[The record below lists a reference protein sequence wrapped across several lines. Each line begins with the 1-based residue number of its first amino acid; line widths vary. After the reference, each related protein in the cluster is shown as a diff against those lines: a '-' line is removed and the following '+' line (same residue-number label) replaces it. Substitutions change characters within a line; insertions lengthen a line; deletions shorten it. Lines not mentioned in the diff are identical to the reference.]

1 MEIQQHDG
9 VVVEVAGS
17 RQGFAKLSER
27 ERCHGRE
34 REVPGAQLGP
44 SYLRSADFD
53 TDTLCDVLTPAE
65 ANTTRTSSTNLAA
78 AEAAAPKIDLP
89 KTELVIRPPQLD
101 YYMLNHHTVHFLPTA
116 SESKVVLVDRGNRML
131 RFDVVDGTRCIDT
144 LPWLHGPKVMPMSIS
159 VPPTDV
165 HLYDGEHTGDLYII
179 DGLLYPHM
187 AEERPQFEALVWRG
201 IRPTHHSFWHCDIL
215 PLPPWITHHKRA
227 FVHGHALVGDTICF
241 SISGTEDASTSNS
254 AGIEGAGTYCFH
266 IATREWSKAGDWLM
280 PFHGKADYVPELG
293 LWGIRPTHH
302 SFWHCD
308 ILPLPPWITHHKR
321 AFVHGHALVGDTI
334 CFSISGTE
342 DASTSNSAGIE
353 GAGTYCFHIA
363 TREWSKAG
371 DWLMPF
377 HGKADYVP
385 ELGLWFGIS
394 SQGNLPCAADLSGVV
409 TGEEPSPDK
418 MRIWARDDLPEEWQ
432 PDILFRSKVASLGSG
447 RFILMDMLDTIAP
460 ASGKE
465 FTLFTGMELAFSN
478 GSKGNESGHHN
489 SRGNESSSSG
499 DENGAKGKGTMCGL
513 RMIKHKSGRY
523 MLKRKLEIKAVF

>member
-1 MEIQQHDG
+1 MKRRILNLGLYDG
-9 VVVEVAGS
+9 LRHLYSLRRLGLLKINFFHPTAEQVA
-17 RQGFAKLSER
+17 A
-27 ERCHGRE
+27 HGK
-34 REVPGAQLGP
+34 VLP
-44 SYLRSADFD
+44 
-53 TDTLCDVLTPAE
+53 TVLTPAE

-187 AEERPQFEALVWRG
+187 AEERPQFEALVWR
-201 IRPTHHSFWHCDIL
+201 
-215 PLPPWITHHKRA
+215 
-227 FVHGHALVGDTICF
+227 
-241 SISGTEDASTSNS
+241 
-254 AGIEGAGTYCFH
+254 
-266 IATREWSKAGDWLM
+266 
-280 PFHGKADYVPELG
+280 
-293 LWGIRPTHH
+293 GIRPTHH